1 MWVYKLI
8 TKKTGVNTIL
18 FIPVFEINNNQLTSK
33 FKNMKKKILL
43 TALVISALLTTRTST
58 AQINY
63 GVTVSGGV
71 SNINLVQKDKHT
83 RFGNYFTAS
92 TQAAFDLF
100 VSEKLKSK
108 PISFEQ
114 GISVENFGF
123 IQNVPKKYYDD
134 AIIFFPDLQRMH
146 EGRTWHLAIP
156 LKVKYEVKKWVGL
169 FAGISNVFIVRQDIP
184 INQKYALR
192 GELGADFLLANR
204 YILGIEGGYDILP
217 SGMDKEYG
225 FYFRYYYVSAKVG
238 ILLSSLKK

>member
-1 MWVYKLI
+1 LWVYKLI

-92 TQAAFDLF
+92 TQAALIFLF
-100 VSEKLKSK
+100 LK
-108 PISFEQ
+108 
-114 GISVENFGF
+114 N
-123 IQNVPKKYYDD
+123 
-134 AIIFFPDLQRMH
+134 
-146 EGRTWHLAIP
+146 
-156 LKVKYEVKKWVGL
+156 
-169 FAGISNVFIVRQDIP
+169 
-184 INQKYALR
+184 
-192 GELGADFLLANR
+192 
-204 YILGIEGGYDILP
+204 
-217 SGMDKEYG
+217 
-225 FYFRYYYVSAKVG
+225 
-238 ILLSSLKK
+238 

>member
-1 MWVYKLI
+1 
-8 TKKTGVNTIL
+8 
-18 FIPVFEINNNQLTSK
+18 
-33 FKNMKKKILL
+33 MKKKILL

-114 GISVENFGF
+114 GISVETFAAK
-123 IQNVPKKYYDD
+123 QNIPKKDYEDILLYY
-134 AIIFFPDLQRMH
+134 PNLGPRVSELRSWQ
-146 EGRTWHLAIP
+146 LAIP
-156 LKVKYEVKKWVGL
+156 LKVKYEANTWL
-169 FAGISNVFIVRQDIP
+169 SFFAGVNNIFFINNNKI
-184 INQKYALR
+184 INHKYTLR
-192 GELGADFLLANR
+192 GEVGADFLLANR
-204 YILGIEGGYDILP
+204 FILGLEGGYDILP
-217 SGMDKEYG
+217 SGQFQDDKI
-225 FYFRYYYVSAKVG
+225 FFHYYHVSAKVG